1 MFWYFSMSSKLKMT
15 FIGVFRALDNL
26 KIQVK
31 DMSLRPFSIIPICER
46 DTPERK
52 LSSSC
57 VIF

>member
-1 MFWYFSMSSKLKMT
+1 MFWYFSMSSKLKMA

-31 DMSLRPFSIIPICER
+31 DMSLRPFSIIPMCER

>member
-1 MFWYFSMSSKLKMT
+1 MFWYFSMSSKLKMA

>member
-1 MFWYFSMSSKLKMT
+1 MFWYFSISSKLKMVLM
-15 FIGVFRALDNL
+15 GVFKARESL